1 MIFEVDNENFVIKVK
16 DFNSRGDVY
25 K

>member
-16 DFNSRGDVY
+16 DFDSRGDVY